1 MLGRVIFPYLYIS
14 LTGVLFSCASKND
27 VQPDNYLNRAR
38 ELLQTQQFQKAKLC
52 IDSVR
57 IKFPKNFDK
66 IREGLDVMREI
77 NFAEQKRNVAF
88 CDSMLKIRQDELS
101 AAQKDFVFEKNAEY
115 ESIGHYV
122 YKTQRS
128 ENNMGK
134 TFLQTKV
141 DEKGNLI
148 LTSYYSG
155 SRALNHTSLRVKSN
169 DDAYAESLA
178 VPRDGALNYSFK
190 DSGTNY
196 EIVRFNKKAE
206 NGIVNFILLHE
217 DKPVTLTLIGGRPKS
232 YNVSA
237 NDKRAMKAASEL
249 SIILTDINRLLNEI
263 RLSQAKLDYIY
274 QKQEALGTKNDSS
287 I

>member
-1 MLGRVIFPYLYIS
+1 
-14 LTGVLFSCASKND
+14 
-27 VQPDNYLNRAR
+27 
-38 ELLQTQQFQKAKLC
+38 
-52 IDSVR
+52 
-57 IKFPKNFDK
+57 
-66 IREGLDVMREI
+66 
-77 NFAEQKRNVAF
+77 
-88 CDSMLKIRQDELS
+88 
-101 AAQKDFVFEKNAEY
+101 
-115 ESIGHYV
+115 
-122 YKTQRS
+122 
-128 ENNMGK
+128 K

-249 SIILTDINRLLNEI
+249 SVILTDINRLLNEI

>member
-1 MLGRVIFPYLYIS
+1 MLGRFFFPYLYIS
-14 LTGVLFSCASKND
+14 LTGVLISCASKNG
-27 VQPDNYLNRAR
+27 VQPDDYLNRAR
-38 ELLQTQQFQKAKLC
+38 GFIQIQQFQKAKLC
-52 IDSVR
+52 VDSVR

-66 IREGLDVMREI
+66 IREGLNVMREI
-77 NFAEQKRNVAF
+77 NFAEQKRNVIF
-88 CDSMLKIRQDELS
+88 CDSMLKVRQNELP
-101 AAQKDFVFEKNAEY
+101 AAQKDFLFQKNAEY

-134 TFLQTKV
+134 IFLQTKV

-155 SRALNHTSLRVKSN
+155 SRALNHTSLRVKS
-169 DDAYAESLA
+169 DDGAYAESLT
-178 VPRDGALNYSFK
+178 VPKDGALNYSFK
-190 DSGTNY
+190 DSGTSY

-206 NGIVNFILLHE
+206 NGIVNFILSHE
-217 DKPVTLTLIGGRPKS
+217 NKPVTLTLIGDRPKT

-274 QKQEALGTKNDSS
+274 QKQEALGTNK
-287 I
+287 